1 MKDIAI
7 YGFGGFGRE
16 IACVINAINQVTPT
30 WNFIGYFDDGHSV
43 GEANKYGRVLGNMET
58 VNQYNGS
65 PLAIV
70 MAIASPAVLQNI
82 TGRIHNPCIYF
93 PNIIA
98 PNVLFF
104 DEESIRIGQVN
115 VITFGGRVSCGV
127 TIGNFNL
134 MNGCVSLGHDVT
146 IGDCNVMQP
155 EVRISGETNVGNA
168 NFLGVRCTVLQGLTI
183 GNSVR
188 IGTGSVVMR
197 KTKDG
202 MSYFGNPAKMIR
214 IQ

>member
-1 MKDIAI
+1 
-7 YGFGGFGRE
+7 
-16 IACVINAINQVTPT
+16 
-30 WNFIGYFDDGHSV
+30 
-43 GEANKYGRVLGNMET
+43 
-58 VNQYNGS
+58 
-65 PLAIV
+65 
-70 MAIASPAVLQNI
+70 
-82 TGRIHNPCIYF
+82 
-93 PNIIA
+93 
-98 PNVLFF
+98 
-104 DEESIRIGQVN
+104 
-115 VITFGGRVSCGV
+115 
-127 TIGNFNL
+127 

-155 EVRISGETNVGNA
+155 EVRISGETNIGNA

>member
-16 IACVINAINQVTPT
+16 IACVINAINQATPT

-82 TGRIHNPCIYF
+82 TGRIHNPCIYI

-104 DEESIRIGQVN
+104 DEESIRIGQGN

-214 IQ
+214 RQ

>member
-1 MKDIAI
+1 MRDIAI

-16 IACVINAINQVTPT
+16 IACIINAINQTAPT
-30 WNFIGYFDDGHSV
+30 WNFIGYFDDGHAI
-43 GEANKYGRVLGNMET
+43 GETNKYGEVLGNLET
-58 VNQYNGS
+58 VNQYNK

-70 MAIASPAVLQNI
+70 MAIASPVVLQNLI
-82 TGRIHNPCIYF
+82 GNIHNPHIHF
-93 PNIIA
+93 PNIVA

-104 DEESIRIGQVN
+104 DKESVCMGQGNVIAFGGRISCGIRIGD
-115 VITFGGRVSCGV
+115 
-127 TIGNFNL
+127 FNL
-134 MNGCVSLGHDVT
+134 MNGCISLGHDVT
-146 IGDCNVMQP
+146 IGDYNMMQP
-155 EVRISGETNVGNA
+155 EVRISGETNIGNA

-183 GNSVR
+183 GSNVR
-188 IGTGSVVMR
+188 IGAGSVVMR